1 MHTGGALADVNNPL
15 YHRPRFAQVS
25 PVLMQLRTAIEQRA
39 QAQYGD
45 DDSADTEHDASDDAN
60 NDEANSDNADT
71 VTESHSGQDEEHHET
86 DSNDQPTEQQ
96 NFNNDLA
103 ASGGAAGSNDRAPPL
118 PTITSVS
125 DDPAFIPVGLA
136 GMLIC

>member
-1 MHTGGALADVNNPL
+1 
-15 YHRPRFAQVS
+15 
-25 PVLMQLRTAIEQRA
+25 MQLRTAIEQRA

-86 DSNDQPTEQQ
+86 EQQ